1 MEAVILVALGCAP
14 HVSWQYQP
22 AATYALPAAQVAVIA
37 DDRRC
42 GPVADELVGALRARP
57 GVEVRPSADVKLVV
71 TACDAEVHT
80 TLEQESNRL
89 GLGYPAT
96 VVQERRRYTMRGT
109 GRAMLLVTGTS
120 QPTTT
125 LRADAGRDLRG
136 GWVTDGSLDVPAT
149 MELQRLLDRELGWQL
164 ADMILPLPETVR
176 RVVYR
181 VPEPGTSR
189 ALHNEAVAAE
199 QRGDLDE
206 AMRLARA
213 AYAADPTQRTRDYMV
228 AVEQHASRV
237 GYALKEP

>member
-1 MEAVILVALGCAP
+1 MAVILLAIACAP

-22 AATYALPAAQVAVIA
+22 AATYALPAAEVAVVA

-42 GPVADELVGALRARP
+42 GPVADELVKALRARP
-57 GVEVRPSADVKLVV
+57 GVEVRPGAEVKLVV

-80 TLEQESNRL
+80 TLEQESNYL
-89 GLGYPAT
+89 GLGYPDT
-96 VVQERRRYTMRGT
+96 VVQERQRYTQRGT
-109 GRAMLLVTGTS
+109 GRAMLLVTGTG

-125 LRADAGRDLRG
+125 LRANAERDLRG
-136 GWVTDGSLDVPAT
+136 GWVSDGSLDVPAT
-149 MELQRLLDRELGWQL
+149 MELQDRLDRELGWQL

-181 VPEPGTSR
+181 DPEPGTSR

-199 QRGDLDE
+199 RHGKLDE

-213 AYAADPTQRTRDYMV
+213 AYAADPTQRSRDYML
-228 AVEQHASRV
+228 ALEQHASRV
-237 GYALKEP
+237 GYALKAE